1 MKPGM
6 TKILAQ
12 IPKMKIR
19 ETVTLWHNAIR
30 ILEDPR
36 QKSQHSPARIVLDA
50 IGAEWEKRRKAPLDK
65 DDKFDWP
72 STDADPGSRF
82 PDTDDWIRE
91 GVLQYMGYRV
101 GDTDGERQAI
111 RQRILSEIFNRSIP
125 PVFPR
130 QYLDQWEQPSSVGR
144 LKNLAETIAALARN
158 AKRRRDDSMRS
169 AIRDWERDLEFL
181 YYEYYVEKFH
191 FAWPSTAI

>member
-91 GVLQYMGYRV
+91 GVLQYMGI
-101 GDTDGERQAI
+101 EWAI
-111 RQRILSEIFNRSIP
+111 LMASVRLYVNAY
-125 PVFPR
+125 FPR
-130 QYLDQWEQPSSVGR
+130 YLTDRYLQYFLVNTWTSGSNHRLLVG
-144 LKNLAETIAALARN
+144 
-158 AKRRRDDSMRS
+158 
-169 AIRDWERDLEFL
+169 
-181 YYEYYVEKFH
+181 
-191 FAWPSTAI
+191 